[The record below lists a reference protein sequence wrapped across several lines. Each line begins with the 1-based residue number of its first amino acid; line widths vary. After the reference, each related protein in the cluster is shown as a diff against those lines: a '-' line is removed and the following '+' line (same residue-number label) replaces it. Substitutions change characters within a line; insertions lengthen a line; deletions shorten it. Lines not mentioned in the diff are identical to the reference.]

1 MEAGSIRRELR
12 VVNSVETD
20 QNEMNNSPTDAMDPI
35 VFASDRMINWL
46 QGEFAVWT
54 YNRRSSR
61 EGFASEG
68 MRVSESRSIAI
79 SHIAHFLGSGRVP

>member
-46 QGEFAVWT
+46 
-54 YNRRSSR
+54 
-61 EGFASEG
+61 
-68 MRVSESRSIAI
+68 
-79 SHIAHFLGSGRVP
+79 